1 MIGKSTSYG
10 FVIVTL
16 ALLFEASLVITGCGT
31 ATSESILERNKG
43 LVRHMNDEVWNKGNL
58 DILDELYS
66 PDFVRHFLPDGSE
79 SSGIDSL
86 REHVRRHREAFPDWR
101 EEIQRIVA
109 ERDLVVIHFVS
120 TGTNEGSW
128 LGNPPTGKK
137 IQINEVS
144 ILRVEDGRIA
154 EQWLLPDLFSI
165 QQQLARSEDE

>member
-79 SSGIDSL
+79 LSGIDSL

-109 ERDLVVIHFVS
+109 ERGKRFRLMRCRSCELKTVELPNSGSCRICSVCSSNSPGRKMNEEVVPA
-120 TGTNEGSW
+120 G
-128 LGNPPTGKK
+128 
-137 IQINEVS
+137 
-144 ILRVEDGRIA
+144 
-154 EQWLLPDLFSI
+154 LL
-165 QQQLARSEDE
+165 